1 MVHGRNEYV
10 ITATGAE
17 YFIEA
22 YTTPPQLVIC
32 GGGHV
37 SRALAS
43 LAKPLEFRLFI
54 TDDREEFANQN
65 RFPEADIVVNDKPED
80 ALPTLPINPNT
91 FIVVATRG
99 HRYDNTALLAA
110 AKTSAKYVGLMGSKR
125 KTILIYE
132 DLMRSELTKD
142 RIKEIRSPIGLDIRA
157 RTPEEIAISI
167 MSEILMFRLGGTG
180 SPMKLD
186 DSQLER
192 IEKKVAA
199 TPEKPFGQPINL

>member
-1 MVHGRNEYV
+1 M
-10 ITATGAE
+10 
-17 YFIEA
+17 
-22 YTTPPQLVIC
+22 
-32 GGGHV
+32 
-37 SRALAS
+37 
-43 LAKPLEFRLFI
+43 EFRLFI
-54 TDDREEFANQN
+54 TDDREEFANQT
-65 RFPEADIVVNDKPED
+65 RFPEADIVVNEKPEE

-110 AKTSAKYVGLMGSKR
+110 AKTPAKYVGLMGSKR

-132 DLMRSELTKD
+132 DLMRGELTLE
-142 RIKEIRSPIGLDIRA
+142 RIREIRSPIGLDIRA

-167 MSEILMFRLGGTG
+167 MSEILMFRLGGSG

-192 IEKKVAA
+192 IEKKVAE
-199 TPEKPFGQPINL
+199 TLEEMIQKMKLTDKITEVMVPMHEVTVVKELRKRWQKHLISLLGSQ

>member
-1 MVHGRNEYV
+1 MV
-10 ITATGAE
+10 TATGAE